1 MLQTL
6 AQPPSLLALS
16 RKISLNDYKLKI
28 GFKEVFGMTIFE
40 FVRQQRM
47 EKAMLLPEN
56 GTLNVSQAASL
67 VDNFRHFAAFFKK
80 TYGVNP
86 SDYAEMLQKL
96 ECRVTIG

>member
-28 GFKEVFGMTIFE
+28 GFKEVFEMTVFE
-40 FVRQQRM
+40 FVRRQRM
-47 EKAMLLPEN
+47 EKARVLLEN
-56 GTLNVSQAASL
+56 GSLNVNQAASL
-67 VDNFRHFAAFFKK
+67 EGYNNFSHFSALFKK

-86 SDYAEMLQKL
+86 SNYARDVAK
-96 ECRVTIG
+96 T